1 MRAPSLLRSAWAV
14 VLLGLFQ
21 GATSAQCPNRGS
33 VVVEEVSNT
42 LGKPYEAR
50 EITTIVNFAKD
61 GGQTSC
67 VDEGKPFSRL
77 QRTPTRGA
85 IVRWGPPP
93 SEEIP
98 VEILIDDN
106 CGTSVSLLPGPKTAK
121 VGKIA
126 SPQRVSERPC
136 GREVDLKN
144 PLGTGP
150 EGKFEDPGHKVV
162 DRIEVRGAR

>member
-61 GGQTSC
+61 GAKEVVLTKASLFR
-67 VDEGKPFSRL
+67 DSRGRL
-77 QRTPTRGA
+77 RVERLYDGD
-85 IVRWGPPP
+85 RHPP
-93 SEEIP
+93 
-98 VEILIDDN
+98 
-106 CGTSVSLLPGPKTAK
+106 
-121 VGKIA
+121 
-126 SPQRVSERPC
+126 R
-136 GREVDLKN
+136 
-144 PLGTGP
+144 
-150 EGKFEDPGHKVV
+150 KFQS
-162 DRIEVRGAR
+162 RF